1 MNNYDKKTFSFVTLL
16 MMGMLGV
23 GVVLAP
29 FRSIN
34 SGMAFL
40 LFMIVFSILWVFVVM
55 LLSLLNPKM
64 EASA

>member
-1 MNNYDKKTFSFVTLL
+1 

-34 SGMAFL
+34 NGMAFL